1 MKLED
6 SHGGYHGKSLQEQIR
21 DDLDQA
27 YSDWKTRVEI
37 DQQMHARNKDEGRP
51 EDDGR
56 RKFHCQQCFDA
67 LGDQYFAEGIAHAL
81 GVLRSTSADTEWEA
95 AEERYANP
103 VPAEVIPDDG
113 PQVCCP
119 DHKRPIPVLVVNE
132 TPDVDV
138 FDPDDDFAD
147 NEFDEEFL

>member
-27 YSDWKTRVEI
+27 YSNWKTNE
-37 DQQMHARNKDEGRP
+37 NPSES
-51 EDDGR
+51 E
-56 RKFHCQQCFDA
+56 FHV
-67 LGDQYFAEGIAHAL
+67 GFAEGIAHAL

>member
-21 DDLDQA
+21 DDLDSA
-27 YSDWKTRVEI
+27 YAEYR
-37 DQQMHARNKDEGRP
+37 
-51 EDDGR
+51 EDAQRTDR
-56 RKFHCQQCFDA
+56 EF
-67 LGDQYFAEGIAHAL
+67 FAEGIAHAL
-81 GVLRSTSADTEWEA
+81 GVLRSTSADVEWEA
-95 AEERYANP
+95 AAERYVNP

>member
-6 SHGGYHGKSLQEQIR
+6 SHGGYHGKSLQEKIR
-21 DDLDQA
+21 DDLDEA
-27 YSDWKTRVEI
+27 YK
-37 DQQMHARNKDEGRP
+37 MHRHE
-51 EDDGR
+51 EDTFGQDTDHNDR
-56 RKFHCQQCFDA
+56 
-67 LGDQYFAEGIAHAL
+67 FAEGIAHAL

-95 AEERYANP
+95 AQERYANP

>member
-27 YSDWKTRVEI
+27 YSEWKTRVEI
-37 DQQMHARNKDEGRP
+37 DQQMHARNKEGNRP
-51 EDDGR
+51 EDDGQ

-81 GVLRSTSADTEWEA
+81 GVLRSTSADVEWEA
-95 AEERYANP
+95 AAERYGGRVTRQSTPSSCCSNAGIS
-103 VPAEVIPDDG
+103 PA
-113 PQVCCP
+113 
-119 DHKRPIPVLVVNE
+119 
-132 TPDVDV
+132 
-138 FDPDDDFAD
+138 
-147 NEFDEEFL
+147 